1 MEILSNNVPNGTLH
15 RTPAGG
21 DSHRILEAV
30 DPDDIHDLICI
41 GFGPASLATAIA
53 LQDALEDAGEN
64 PFKPKVCFLERQ
76 HEFRWHAGMML
87 PDAKMQISFL
97 KDMATQRNPRSR
109 FTFLN
114 YLKVKNRLVQFTNL
128 GTFLPS
134 RLEFAD
140 YMKWCSSAFEEVV
153 QYGCEDIQIDP
164 TKSKEE
170 AEKYDL
176 LSVQSRQGGPHGNIV
191 TRRTRNIIIAVG
203 GRPHIPPVL
212 PLDHPRVIHS
222 STYASQIS
230 DLLKVREKAYNIG
243 VLGSGQSAAEVFND
257 LHSRYPNATTS
268 LIFRDTVLRPSDDS
282 PFVNE
287 IFNDDH
293 ITPFYEQPPAARA
306 AEITANKSTN
316 YSVVRQE
323 LLEKLYQTL
332 YQQRILEPDPQKWKT
347 RLYPSTEVGKV
358 IDIPSNECINV
369 ILKNTS
375 NPCSNSRITLPL
387 DLLIHATGYV
397 RDTHNALLSTCQILN
412 ANAFPTKG
420 HDAWSVN
427 RDYSVKLDN
436 NFAADNLGIY
446 VQGCNESTHGLSDTL
461 ISVLAT
467 RGGEV
472 VEKIFGKQLRL
483 PRMNGE
489 GKVNGGGDGDGHH
502 EGMVDEMG

>member
-1 MEILSNNVPNGTLH
+1 MEISSNNVPNGILH

-30 DPDDIHDLICI
+30 DPDEIHDLICI
-41 GFGPASLATAIA
+41 GFGPASLAIAIA

-140 YMKWCSSAFEEVV
+140 YMKWCSLAFEKVV

-176 LSVQSRQGGPHGNIV
+176 LSVQSRQGGNII

-212 PLDHPRVIHS
+212 PSDNPRVIHS
-222 STYASQIS
+222 STYASQIN
-230 DLLKVREKAYNIG
+230 DLLKDRKEAYNIG

-268 LIFRDTVLRPSDDS
+268 LIFRDTALRPSDDS

-287 IFNDDH
+287 IFDDDR
-293 ITPFYEQPPAARA
+293 ITPFFEQSPAARE
-306 AEITANKSTN
+306 AEITSNKSTN

-323 LLEKLYQTL
+323 LLEKLYHTL

-347 RLYPSTEVGKV
+347 RLYPSTEVVEV
-358 IDIPSNECINV
+358 IDVPSTECINV

-375 NPCSNSRITLPL
+375 TPSSNSRVTLSL
-387 DLLIHATGYV
+387 DLLIYATGYT
-397 RDTHNALLSTCQILN
+397 RDTHNALLSNCQILN
-412 ANAFPTKG
+412 ANASSNGT
-420 HDAWSVN
+420 WVVN
-427 RDYSVKLDN
+427 RDYSVKLN
-436 NFAADNLGIY
+436 SNFAAENLGIY
-446 VQGCNESTHGLSDTL
+446 LQGCNESTHGLSDTL

-472 VEKIFGKQLRL
+472 VERIFGGELR
-483 PRMNGE
+483 RNGD
-489 GKVNGGGDGDGHH
+489 GGGKG
-502 EGMVDEMG
+502 E

>member
-1 MEILSNNVPNGTLH
+1 M
-15 RTPAGG
+15 PAGG

-30 DPDDIHDLICI
+30 DPDEIHDLICI
-41 GFGPASLATAIA
+41 GFGPASLAIAIA

-114 YLKVKNRLVQFTNL
+114 YLKVKKRLVQFTNL

-153 QYGCEDIQIDP
+153 QYGSEVIQIDP
-164 TKSKEE
+164 AKSPEE
-170 AEKYDL
+170 AMKYDL
-176 LSVQSRQGGPHGNIV
+176 LSVQSRHGGPNGNIV
-191 TRRTRNIIIAVG
+191 TRRTRNIIIAIG

-212 PLDHPRVIHS
+212 PSDNPRVIHS
-222 STYASQIS
+222 STYASQIN
-230 DLLKVREKAYNIG
+230 DLLKDREKAYDIG
-243 VLGSGQSAAEVFND
+243 VLGSGQSAAEVFHD
-257 LHSRYPNATTS
+257 LHSRYPNAHTS
-268 LIFRDTVLRPSDDS
+268 LIFRDNALRPSDDS

-287 IFNDDH
+287 IFDDDR

-306 AEITANKSTN
+306 AEITSNKSTN

-323 LLEKLYQTL
+323 LLEKLYHTL
-332 YQQRILEPDPQKWKT
+332 YQQRILEPDPQKWKA
-347 RLYPSTEVGKV
+347 RLYPSTEVV
-358 IDIPSNECINV
+358 ELIDNPTNKRINKLINV
-369 ILKNTS
+369 ILKHTGAS
-375 NPCSNSRITLPL
+375 STTNSHTTLDL
-387 DLLIHATGYV
+387 DLLIYATGYT
-397 RDTHNALLSTCQILN
+397 RDTHNALLSNCQILN
-412 ANAFPTKG
+412 ASASSNGT
-420 HDAWSVN
+420 WVVN
-427 RDYSVKLDN
+427 RDYSVKLN
-436 NFAADNLGIY
+436 SNFAAENLGIY
-446 VQGCNESTHGLSDTL
+446 LQGCNESTHGLSDTL

-472 VEKIFGKQLRL
+472 VERILGGELR
-483 PRMNGE
+483 RN
-489 GKVNGGGDGDGHH
+489 GDGGVRGNR
-502 EGMVDEMG
+502 EGDDEGDVMVW